1 MVPGRAAE
9 AEDISLRI
17 QRLFFESISVT
28 TYAPKRI
35 LDAKDE
41 VVRERLSEIAG
52 ERRLAGMQ
60 GEQIPP
66 AVPPLSS
73 RLGTLGD
80 GLAFAY
86 SN

>member
-1 MVPGRAAE
+1 MVPGRAPE

-17 QRLFFESISVT
+17 QSLFFRVDLRHDVRPQE
-28 TYAPKRI
+28 I

-52 ERRLAGMQ
+52 ERRLAGTQ

-66 AVPPLSS
+66 AIPSVVVTPRNARRWTCL
-73 RLGTLGD
+73 
-80 GLAFAY
+80 FA
-86 SN
+86 